1 MSKSPACYN
10 RFKIRAYNARCLI
23 VESVED
29 MMTLNLKCNLLENP
43 LQVSGNKI
51 LLTFVKGE
59 YKFNDFCICMASS
72 LDGIE
77 NRRYDILYQRYSGNG
92 RVYVTLPENIKGRI
106 YWRVEA
112 LYDVSEIAFFEL
124 GNVLEGAKWIAP
136 TALGGGGICVFEKDL
151 L

>member
-59 YKFNDFCICMASS
+59 YKFNDFCICMAST

-106 YWRVEA
+106 Y
-112 LYDVSEIAFFEL
+112 
-124 GNVLEGAKWIAP
+124 K
-136 TALGGGGICVFEKDL
+136 
-151 L
+151 